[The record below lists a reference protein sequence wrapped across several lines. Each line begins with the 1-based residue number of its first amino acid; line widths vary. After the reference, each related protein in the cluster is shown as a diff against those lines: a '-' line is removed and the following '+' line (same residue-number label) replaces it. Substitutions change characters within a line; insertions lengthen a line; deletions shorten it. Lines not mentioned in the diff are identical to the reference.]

1 MRLTAENAIIYCRV
15 SSKGQL
21 EGGGLNSQEVAC
33 RQYCER
39 NGYSVINVFQDAF
52 TGGDLDRPGL
62 NKLFEFIDVTNKE
75 NPDKPVNVFVVDDIS
90 RIARDYQVHLELTKG
105 LVKRGVKY
113 ETVNMKFE
121 DTPAGKMIEGI
132 MAIYSEYFRRNNQHQ
147 VINRQEARLL
157 DGYRPRDYPLGYKTE
172 KAPVGGKI
180 LVQDEPNASIIQEA
194 LLGYAN
200 GLLNSV
206 KEVAH
211 FLEKKGLD
219 LRRYKKKR
227 KDTTKV
233 HTSLAQRILT
243 NILYAGYIEYKRIT
257 RDKDGIV
264 KKQRDVSL
272 RKGKHEGLIDLE
284 TYQKIQEKLLGKR
297 PYTHETKIINDE
309 YPLRGFIICGCCELL
324 FTSGKSRSRNGK
336 QIPYY
341 QFNKKC
347 IHSGKSIQ
355 AVKLHTAM
363 NEELQKLGIDK
374 QFLGFMKILISQEYE
389 QRKQDKKLSTKN
401 IQKDI
406 DKSQGEIDNLLNSLA
421 SSSSSIVQK
430 KIEQKIE
437 ECELKRLKLTEQ
449 LKQIET
455 SIEITKVLDLAFEIL
470 SNPYYIRKN
479 GTIDQKQMLLRL
491 LFSKKIPIDFSTGT
505 YGTLPFSSL
514 FLHTKDIGEH
524 NYSHLETIGAYLNT
538 YTIMCYE
545 KPTLCIFPN

>member
-15 SSKGQL
+15 SSKWQL
-21 EGGGLNSQEVAC
+21 EWWWLNSQEVAC

-39 NGYSVINVFQDAF
+39 NWYSVINVFQDAF
-52 TGGDLDRPGL
+52 TGWDLDRPWL

-90 RIARDYQVHLELTKG
+90 RIARDYQVHLELTKW
-105 LVKRGVKY
+105 LVKRWVKY

-121 DTPAGKMIEGI
+121 DTPAGKMIEWI

-157 DGYRPRDYPLGYKTE
+157 DWYRPRDYPLWYKTE
-172 KAPVGGKI
+172 KAPVGWKI

-194 LLGYAN
+194 LLWYAN
-200 GLLNSV
+200 WLLNSV

-257 RDKDGIV
+257 RDKDWIV

-272 RKGKHEGLIDLE
+272 RKWKHEWLIDLE
-284 TYQKIQEKLLGKR
+284 TYQKIQEKLLWKR

-309 YPLRGFIICGCCELL
+309 YPLRWFIICGCCELL
-324 FTSGKSRSRNGK
+324 FTSGKSRSRNWK

-363 NEELQKLGIDK
+363 NEELQKLWIDK

-479 GTIDQKQMLLRL
+479 WTIDQKQMLLRL

-505 YGTLPFSSL
+505 YWTLPFSSL
-514 FLHTKDIGEH
+514 FLHTKDIWEH